1 MRTVM
6 IKHKVSGVPYEVE
19 LDGYE
24 QFKTSDYTTTDEMI
38 AELERENFMLRA
50 RIDRLEEELKRS
62 YDKDDLK

>member
-19 LDGYE
+19 LDGYQ
-24 QFKTSDYTTTDEMI
+24 QFRTSDYTTTDEMI

-50 RIDRLEEELKRS
+50 RIARLEEELRNASKT
-62 YDKDDLK
+62 D

>member
-1 MRTVM
+1 VT
-6 IKHKVSGVPYEVE
+6 KHKVSGVPYEVE
-19 LDGYE
+19 LDGYQ
-24 QFKTSDYTTTDEMI
+24 QFRHIRCTTTDEMI

>member
-1 MRTVM
+1 MT
-6 IKHKVSGVPYEVE
+6 KHKVSGVPYEVD
-19 LDGYE
+19 LDE
-24 QFKTSDYTTTDEMI
+24 QYVDPVEHYLRKGDMI

>member
-1 MRTVM
+1 VN
-6 IKHKVSGVPYEVE
+6 KHKVSGVPYEVD
-19 LDGYE
+19 LDE
-24 QFKTSDYTTTDEMI
+24 QYVDPIEHYLRKGDMI